1 MKKKKKKTN
10 IHRVQRSGKRNRIS
24 WNVQAERIWQSIK
37 DLVFLS
43 FSLSHSPQSVD
54 TFIYRF
60 CCCVA
65 CLFDERERN
74 NSIDHLKDIY
84 SVSILFLIT
93 ERKTNKKRQSI
104 QQNIDLYMANCS
116 GECAWYLIN
125 CSISN
130 NIIYLVAVSTHAT
143 KTIDCQLSLNIF
155 ICYDNTFDKNTSLAC
170 CVPHS
175 FSTRRHRAE
184 GGGKKKKNKN
194 KQTFQ
199 SSIDGFL

>member
-1 MKKKKKKTN
+1 MA
-10 IHRVQRSGKRNRIS
+10 IDKR
-24 WNVQAERIWQSIK
+24 
-37 DLVFLS
+37 LGLS
-43 FSLSHSPQSVD
+43 FFLSLSHSPQSVD

-65 CLFDERERN
+65 CLFDEREKQFDRPF
-74 NSIDHLKDIY
+74 KRY
-84 SVSILFLIT
+84 LFRLDLIPYYQQK
-93 ERKTNKKRQSI
+93 KTNKKRQSI

-170 CVPHS
+170 CVRHS

-184 GGGKKKKNKN
+184 GGKKKKNKN